1 MRLSPHNAAAQ
12 FARAAFSFLLASAG
26 LFGAVPAQAQTGAPP
41 SSPQPALRAVAV
53 ASGLE
58 VPWGL
63 AFLPDG
69 RFLVTERAGRLR
81 AVAPNG
87 LLGPPINGLPRI
99 EARQQ
104 CGLLDVALDP
114 SFASNRWVY
123 WTYAEPASAVPGA
136 AADASGNST
145 AVARGKLNAEA
156 TAVTEVQVI
165 FRQAPKFNGGL
176 HCGSR
181 LVFGRDGTLYVGLGD
196 RFFRRAD
203 AQTLDNHHGKVVRI
217 NPDGSLPR
225 DNPFTGRAGA
235 LPETWSIGH
244 RNIQAMALNPAT
256 GALWLAEHGP
266 QGGDEVNL
274 VEPGKNY
281 GWPAVTYGVEYV
293 SGNRIGETHAET
305 RRTDVT
311 PPLYHWVPTSIAP
324 TGMAFVPTTGPVA
337 ERYPEWRGDLLV
349 SAQRG
354 PALIHLKLNGARVVN
369 ETRLLGDL
377 GDSIRDV
384 RIGPDGFIYALSEN
398 TGRILRLER

>member
-1 MRLSPHNAAAQ
+1 MNLLPADAAL
-12 FARAAFSFLLASAG
+12 RTKRIGVAFFFGLASMLAS
-26 LFGAVPAQAQTGAPP
+26 LEASSQSSAPAYA
-41 SSPQPALRAVAV
+41 PQPALRPVAV

-69 RFLVTERAGRLR
+69 RFLVTERPGRMR
-81 AVAPNG
+81 AAAPNG
-87 LLGPPINGLPRI
+87 LLGPPITGLPRI

-114 SFASNRWVY
+114 GFAQNRWVY
-123 WTYAEPASAVPGA
+123 WSYAEPAASAPGA
-136 AADASGNST
+136 GGDASGNSV
-145 AVARGKLNAEA
+145 AVARGRLNAEA
-156 TAVTEVQVI
+156 TALSDVQVI
-165 FRQAPKFNGGL
+165 FRQAPKFNSGL

-181 LVFGRDGTLYVGLGD
+181 LVFGRDGLLYVGLGD

-217 NPDGSLPR
+217 APDGSVPR
-225 DNPFTGRAGA
+225 DNPFAGRAGA
-235 LPETWSIGH
+235 LAEIWSIGH

-293 SGNRIGETHAET
+293 SGNRIGETHAQT
-305 RRTDVT
+305 QRTDVT
-311 PPLYHWVPTSIAP
+311 PPLYYWVPTSIAP
-324 TGMAFVPTTGPVA
+324 TGMAFVPSNGPVA
-337 ERYPEWRGDLLV
+337 DRYPEWRGDLLV

-354 PALIHLKLNGARVVN
+354 PALLHLKLNATRVVN

-377 GDSIRDV
+377 GDSIRDL
-384 RIGPDGFIYALSEN
+384 RIGPDGFIYALSEG
-398 TGRILRLER
+398 TGRVLRLER

>member
-1 MRLSPHNAAAQ
+1 MNLLPAIAALGAKCTGAAFLFGLTLALLGQGAAAQ
-12 FARAAFSFLLASAG
+12 S
-26 LFGAVPAQAQTGAPP
+26 GAPP
-41 SSPQPALRAVAV
+41 HTPQPQLRPVAI
-53 ASGLE
+53 ATGLE

-69 RFLVTERAGRLR
+69 RFLVTERPGRMR

-87 LLGPPINGLPRI
+87 LLGPPITGLPRI

-114 SFASNRWVY
+114 GFAANRWVY
-123 WTYAEPASAVPGA
+123 WTYAEPATSAPSAVG
-136 AADASGNST
+136 DANGNSV
-145 AVARGKLNAEA
+145 AVARGRLNTEA
-156 TAVTEVQVI
+156 TALSDVQVI
-165 FRQAPKFNGGL
+165 FRQVPKFNSGL

-181 LVFGRDGTLYVGLGD
+181 LVFGRDGMLYIGLGD

-217 NPDGSLPR
+217 APDGSVPR
-225 DNPFTGRAGA
+225 DNPFVTRAGA
-235 LPETWSIGH
+235 LAEVWSMGH
-244 RNIQAMALNPAT
+244 RNIQAMALNPGT

-293 SGNRIGETHAET
+293 SGNRIGETHAQT
-305 RRTDVT
+305 QRSDVT
-311 PPLYHWVPTSIAP
+311 APLYYWVPVSIAP
-324 TGMAFVPTTGPVA
+324 TGMAFVPPTGPVA
-337 ERYPEWRGDLLV
+337 DRYPEWRGDLLV

-354 PALIHLKLNGARVVN
+354 PALIHLKLNGTRVVN
-369 ETRLLGDL
+369 ETRLLSDL
-377 GDSIRDV
+377 GDSIRDLRV
-384 RIGPDGFIYALSEN
+384 GPDGFVYALSES